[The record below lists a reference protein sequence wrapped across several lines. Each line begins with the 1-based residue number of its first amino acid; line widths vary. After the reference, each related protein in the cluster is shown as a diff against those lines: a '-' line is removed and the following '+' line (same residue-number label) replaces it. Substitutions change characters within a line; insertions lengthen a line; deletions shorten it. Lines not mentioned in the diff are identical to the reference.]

1 MFDSNAFL
9 TDGVM
14 AAITEARVSDPDC
27 AWRAAQD
34 RVRRERLTLD
44 GRLAILAAD
53 HPARRVT
60 KVGSNP
66 IAMADRRDYLAR
78 IVRVLA
84 AGGIDGLMATMDLIE
99 DLLIL
104 DSLMAARGGAKLTD
118 GKVLI
123 GSLNRGGLAGT
134 SWELDDP
141 LTGATVRSCAEWRLD
156 GVKIL
161 LRIGDGDA
169 GSLKTMLMSAQA
181 VNECNALRLPMF
193 LEPLPVVKTE
203 AGWAVQKEAG
213 ALARI
218 AGVASA
224 LGDSSR
230 HMWLKLPYAPDYEV
244 VARSTTLPILLLGG
258 ESAGDPA
265 PFLRELGAAM
275 GAGPNVRGALVG
287 RNVLYPGDEDP
298 LAMGTAVG
306 GIIHYGWTAE
316 QAVEQMAAVRGTDE
330 NAVARYFGNEASPI

>member
-1 MFDSNAFL
+1 MFDASMYL
-9 TDGVM
+9 TDAAM
-14 AAITEARVSDPDC
+14 AAITEARVSDPEC
-27 AWRAAQD
+27 AWRAAQE
-34 RVRRERLTLD
+34 RVRRGRLTTD
-44 GRLAILAAD
+44 GKLAILAAD

-60 KVGSNP
+60 KVGTNP

-78 IVRVLA
+78 VARVLS

-104 DSLMAARGGAKLTD
+104 DSLIAARGGRKLTD

-123 GSLNRGGLAGT
+123 SSLNRGGLAGT

-141 LTGATVRSCAEWRLD
+141 LTGATVASSAAWRLD

-161 LRIGDGDA
+161 LRIGDADA

-181 VNECNALRLPMF
+181 VNECNALGLPMF

-203 AGWAVQKEAG
+203 SGWTVQKDPA
-213 ALARI
+213 ALAKI

-230 HMWLKLPYAPDYEV
+230 MMWLKLPYAPRYEL

-265 PFLRELGAAM
+265 PFLRELGSALE
-275 GAGPNVRGALVG
+275 AGPNVRGALVG

-306 GIIHYGWTAE
+306 GIIHEGWAAE
-316 QAVEQMAAVRGTDE
+316 TAVEKMAAVRGTDG
-330 NAVARYFGNEASPI
+330 NAVSRYF

>member
-1 MFDSNAFL
+1 MFDATAYL
-9 TDGVM
+9 TGAVM

-27 AWRAAQD
+27 AWRAAQQ
-34 RVRRERLTLD
+34 RVRRERLAPD
-44 GRLAILAAD
+44 GKLAILAAD

-78 IVRVLA
+78 IVRVLG

-104 DSLMAARGGAKLTD
+104 DSLVAARGGKKLTD

-134 SWELDDP
+134 AWELDDP
-141 LTGATVRSCAEWRLD
+141 LTGATVKSCSEWRLD
-156 GVKIL
+156 GAKLL
-161 LRIGDGDA
+161 LRIGDSDA

-203 AGWAVQKEAG
+203 AGWTVQKEAA
-213 ALARI
+213 ALAKI
-218 AGVASA
+218 ASVASA

-230 HMWLKLPYAPDYEV
+230 YMWLKLPYAPNYEV

-265 PFLRELGAAM
+265 PFLRELGSAM
-275 GAGPNVRGALVG
+275 SAGPNVRGALVG

-306 GIIHYGWTAE
+306 GIIHHSWTVE
-316 QAVEQMAAVRGTDE
+316 QAVERMAAVRGTDE
-330 NAVARYFGNEASPI
+330 NAVAQYFGSEE